1 VSAKRGKKRPRGSF
15 RSCPGGLLIPEEDAG
30 GKGSAWRHPQMR
42 GRCAHLQRA
51 KCRKKV
57 GQRRQTSCLRRGL
70 RSHRPAVRSPSGRGI
85 PWQIHHMV
93 LVKNSKFSPGRL
105 CPGVSCGGARS
116 CGLRSVLR
124 SFLAPARGRGAS
136 WPEGG
141 RPSEEVGGG
150 LEKNPWCGEE
160 NTRRKAVVPPCG
172 DARALPG
179 RFLPR
184 FPTLPVRSGGGPL
197 PSWGSRYG
205 APSKADGTPGGGWG
219 ILIKPFSFVG
229 AVLCSKGIFLEGGP
243 HDTFGPPLRP
253 KPHSGHAAGACRK
266 TPGRCTSRTPRGS
279 RGPGA
284 GGAEAEGISPGTGG
298 PPESFSR

>member
-1 VSAKRGKKRPRGSF
+1 MNAKRGQKRPRGSF
-15 RSCPGGLLIPEEDAG
+15 RG
-30 GKGSAWRHPQMR
+30 GKKLREVPRPRLWTRGVVARGEPFVGR
-42 GRCAHLQRA
+42 GRWMS
-51 KCRKKV
+51 KK
-57 GQRRQTSCLRRGL
+57 
-70 RSHRPAVRSPSGRGI
+70 P
-85 PWQIHHMV
+85 PW
-93 LVKNSKFSPGRL
+93 R
-105 CPGVSCGGARS
+105 
-116 CGLRSVLR
+116 
-124 SFLAPARGRGAS
+124 
-136 WPEGG
+136 
-141 RPSEEVGGG
+141 
-150 LEKNPWCGEE
+150 GEE
-160 NTRRKAVVPPCG
+160 HTRRKAAALPCG
-172 DARALPG
+172 DARAPPG

-205 APSKADGTPGGGWG
+205 APSKTDGTPGGGWG

>member
-1 VSAKRGKKRPRGSF
+1 
-15 RSCPGGLLIPEEDAG
+15 
-30 GKGSAWRHPQMR
+30 
-42 GRCAHLQRA
+42 
-51 KCRKKV
+51 
-57 GQRRQTSCLRRGL
+57 
-70 RSHRPAVRSPSGRGI
+70 
-85 PWQIHHMV
+85 MV

-141 RPSEEVGGG
+141 RPSEEIGGG

-205 APSKADGTPGGGWG
+205 APSKTDGTPGGGWG
-219 ILIKPFSFVG
+219 ILIKLFSFVG

-243 HDTFGPPLRP
+243 HDTFGPPLCRSRP
-253 KPHSGHAAGACRK
+253 PDIPPERVGKPPDPGHRKLLVGVGARRPESSPAQGAFRCGGGDLAGV
-266 TPGRCTSRTPRGS
+266 GRTPERASQDAPQGRRDEGGRGGE
-279 RGPGA
+279 RWQK
-284 GGAEAEGISPGTGG
+284 
-298 PPESFSR
+298 

>member
-1 VSAKRGKKRPRGSF
+1 
-15 RSCPGGLLIPEEDAG
+15 
-30 GKGSAWRHPQMR
+30 MR
-42 GRCAHLQRA
+42 GRCAHLQKG

-57 GQRRQTSCLRRGL
+57 EQRRQTSCLRRGL

-93 LVKNSKFSPGRL
+93 WVKNSKFSPGRL

-124 SFLAPARGRGAS
+124 SFLAPARGRGAL

-141 RPSEEVGGG
+141 RPSEEVGGC
-150 LEKNPWCGEE
+150 LEKNSWCGEE
-160 NTRRKAVVPPCG
+160 HTRRKAAVPPCG
-172 DARALPG
+172 DARAPPG

-184 FPTLPVRSGGGPL
+184 FPTLSVRSGGGPL

-253 KPHSGHAAGACRK
+253 KPSSGHPAGTCRK
-266 TPGRCTSRTPRGS
+266 TPGRYISKTPRGS

-284 GGAEAEGISPGTGG
+284 GEFTGPGHLPPQRRESRRRREDLWRASQDAPQGRRDEGGRGG
-298 PPESFSR
+298 ERWQK